1 MSFTSSIHIGTYSK
15 RLLLQHTGY
24 IIALIFFLILAV
36 LFIPVQIRD
45 YQTVKAEL
53 QTLNATIQD
62 LSKRRGV
69 IQEYPQEK
77 LDDLV
82 TVLNTIY
89 PSQEDKFS
97 IFSALDALASVSG
110 MQIITYSSPFAG
122 KSLHEVVIAV
132 RARAS
137 EPAFR
142 LFLRNHVFR
151 SGRFMTIDK
160 ITYDV
165 ESGTVDFTAKFH
177 SSPVEIGSQTASQ
190 YSPEGITRL
199 REIQKEVESVGY
211 IRKPVDQQESISTEY
226 STKDNPFE

>member
-1 MSFTSSIHIGTYSK
+1 MLFTSSIHIGTYSK
-15 RLLLQHTGY
+15 RLLFQHIGY
-24 IIALIFFLILAV
+24 LIALTFFILLAV
-36 LFIPVQIRD
+36 IFIPLQIRD
-45 YQTVKAEL
+45 YQTVRAEL
-53 QTLNATIQD
+53 QTLNTTIQE
-62 LSKRRGV
+62 LSNRRGV

-82 TVLNTIY
+82 SLLNTIY

-97 IFSALDALASVSG
+97 IFTALDALGSVTG
-110 MQIITYSSPFAG
+110 MNIITYSSPFAG
-122 KSLHEVVIAV
+122 KSLHEVVISV

-137 EPAFR
+137 ESAFR

-160 ITYDV
+160 VIYDV

-190 YSPEGITRL
+190 YSPEGISRL
-199 REIQKEVESVGY
+199 REIQKEVESVGF
-211 IRKPVDQQESISTEY
+211 IRKTVESDEPISTDY
-226 STKDNPFE
+226 STKENPFE

>member
-1 MSFTSSIHIGTYSK
+1 MLFTSSIHIGTYSK
-15 RLLLQHTGY
+15 RLLLQHLGY
-24 IIALIFFLILAV
+24 IIALGFFIILAV
-36 LFIPVQIRD
+36 SFIPFQVRD
-45 YQTVKAEL
+45 YQAVRAEL
-53 QTLNATIQD
+53 QTLNTTIQD

-82 TVLNTIY
+82 VLLNTLY

-97 IFSALDALASVSG
+97 IFSAIDALSSVTG
-110 MQIITYSSPFAG
+110 IQIITYSSPFAG

-132 RARAS
+132 RAHAS

-160 ITYDV
+160 IIYDV

-190 YSPEGITRL
+190 YAPEGIARL
-199 REIQKEVESVGY
+199 REIQKEVESAGY
-211 IRKPVDQQESISTEY
+211 VRKTVNTEEPVSTDY
-226 STKDNPFE
+226 TTKANPFE